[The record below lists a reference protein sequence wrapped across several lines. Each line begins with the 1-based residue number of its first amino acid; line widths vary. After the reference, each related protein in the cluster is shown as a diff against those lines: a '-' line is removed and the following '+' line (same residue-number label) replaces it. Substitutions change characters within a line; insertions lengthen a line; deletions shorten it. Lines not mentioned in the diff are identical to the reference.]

1 MRISSNL
8 IVWSALMLA
17 SVLLFAA
24 CGNQSTSSADGAAET
39 PKAETSAKTDAA
51 AKPAEGAT
59 QATAVDAELAAKG
72 RLVFLKNG
80 CNACHMAGNNQLG
93 PSLYGLY
100 GSEVKLKDG
109 STVIANEAYLRESIV
124 EPTKKLVAGYSPVMV
139 AYKLPEEELNQLV
152 AYIKSLKD
160 QKPEGN

>member
-1 MRISSNL
+1 MQIR
-8 IVWSALMLA
+8 WSWFSW
-17 SVLLFAA
+17 SVLLFATMILLGA
-24 CGNQSTSSADGAAET
+24 CGNQSAPASNGASASDGVQTET
-39 PKAETSAKTDAA
+39 PTPTDAA
-51 AKPAEGAT
+51 SKPAEGAPD
-59 QATAVDAELAAKG
+59 TADAELAAKG

-80 CNACHMAGNNQLG
+80 CNTCHMAGSNQLG

-109 STVIANEAYLRESIV
+109 STVIADEEYIRESIV

-139 AYKLPEEELNQLV
+139 AYKLPEEELEQLV

-160 QKPEGN
+160 QSPKK